1 MHWLGSKMFRLAVQ
15 KFLNITSFLHSKLNE
30 IIAENLGGLECTFG
44 VVGKIL
50 MSRIC
55 WNLFGKIVVTLGPM
69 AQATLVSHEKKVAEA
84 LRSNGPSAVKS

>member
-1 MHWLGSKMFRLAVQ
+1 
-15 KFLNITSFLHSKLNE
+15 
-30 IIAENLGGLECTFG
+30 LECAFG

-50 MSRIC
+50 MSRIY
-55 WNLFGKIVVTLGPM
+55 WNFFGKIVVTLGPM